1 MYPSAFDPYHRYDY
15 FEGYENEGGDLQD
28 YPFEDDGRSDE
39 CDHLPNNHIN
49 PFIPGSFALRRIESH
64 EEDSDEDS
72 GSEADAYAQSQAH
85 LAATRSGRRVGTSGV
100 VGVPQRVGGRP
111 PRTPIYE
118 EEEIDENED
127 QALLGA
133 ERV

>member
-15 FEGYENEGGDLQD
+15 FDNYSSQGGDLKD
-28 YPFEDDGRSDE
+28 YPFIDDGRSDE

-49 PFIPGSFALRRIESH
+49 PFISGSFALRRIESH

-72 GSEADAYAQSQAH
+72 GSDRDAYAQSQAH
-85 LAATRSGRRVGTSGV
+85 LAAKRSGRGVGASGIA
-100 VGVPQRVGGRP
+100 GVPERVGGRS
-111 PRTPIYE
+111 THVALDE
-118 EEEIDENED
+118 EEEVDENED

-133 ERV
+133 NRV